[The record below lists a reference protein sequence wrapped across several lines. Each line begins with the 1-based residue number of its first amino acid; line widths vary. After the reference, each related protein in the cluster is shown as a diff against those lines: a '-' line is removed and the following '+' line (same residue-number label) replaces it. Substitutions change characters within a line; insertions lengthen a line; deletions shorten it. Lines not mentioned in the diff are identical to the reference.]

1 MTSYTTVGRAVTRLE
16 GPQKVTGSALYP
28 ADVHVPGMLWGK
40 ALRSPLPHA
49 RIVNVYTSQASR
61 LPGVHAVLTGA
72 DLSGIRIGRRMLDL
86 PVLAWDKV
94 RFIGQKVAA
103 VAAEDPDIAED
114 ALELIE
120 VEYAE
125 LPAVFDP
132 QEAMLPGAPILH
144 ENINSYKGL
153 PEPVQEPTNRFVHN
167 LWSKGDIER
176 GFAEAD
182 MLFEHT
188 FTLPRTH
195 QIYLEPHACLVQ
207 VDDAGRV
214 QVWVN
219 SKVPFPLRNQIAA
232 AIGLEPDRV
241 RINVSRIGGDF
252 GGKGDPMD
260 VPLSYFLARASGRPV
275 KMVMTF
281 LEELTAGNPRH
292 PATIMIRSGV
302 KMDGSI
308 VARQAS
314 VVFNSGAYGAFK
326 PGPGVNLLGA
336 SGLGG
341 SYRIPNVH
349 IESDMVY
356 TNTVPG
362 GFMRAPGA
370 PQAVFAVESHMD
382 IIASE
387 MGMEPLDLRRRN
399 LLQEGDD
406 TPTGQ
411 PLRQVRSDETLD
423 AAVKAIGW
431 DSSKPGP
438 NTGMGIA
445 LYDRPTG
452 GAESSATVIVE
463 SDGTVTL
470 RSPTPD
476 VGTGTHTVLS
486 QIIAEEL
493 SIPLDDINVVTIDT
507 DSGPFDAGV
516 AGSWVTHSAGQAT
529 LQATQQVR
537 QRLIDVAAGLL
548 SSSQEEV
555 RLNSGRFLA
564 SAGGAGISLA
574 DVAAEAPRT
583 GEPVTA
589 QVTYRPE
596 GGRDITSFCAQIAE
610 VEVDPETGQIRVRRF
625 VSAHDVGT
633 IINPLGHQGQIEGGI
648 IQGLGYVLM
657 EELRVEE
664 GQVTTAHL
672 GDYKI
677 PTIQDIPELI
687 TALIEE
693 PAGPTPLPGQGHRRD
708 QQLPRGC
715 RHSQR
720 RLRCRWCAHHR
731 PAHHCR
737 EGAGGP
743 EGQGVVLAW
752 RFVDYGSQDDPGVGC
767 G

>member
-1 MTSYTTVGRAVTRLE
+1 MTSYTTVGKAVTRLE
-16 GPQKVTGSALYP
+16 GPQKVTGTALYP
-28 ADVHVPGMLWGK
+28 ADVLVPGMLWGK

-49 RIVNVYTSQASR
+49 RILNVDTSRASR

-72 DLSGIRIGRRMLDL
+72 DLSGIYIGRRMLDL

-114 ALELIE
+114 ALELID
-120 VEYAE
+120 VEYEE

-132 QEAMLPGAPILH
+132 LEAMRPGAPILH

-153 PEPVQEPTNRFVHN
+153 PEPVQEPTNRFVHSE
-167 LWSKGDIER
+167 WSKGDIER

-182 MLFEHT
+182 VLFEHT

-195 QIYLEPHACLVQ
+195 QVYLEPHACLVQ
-207 VDDAGRV
+207 VDQEGRV

-219 SKVPFPLRNQIAA
+219 SKVPFPLRGQIAT

-241 RINVSRIGGDF
+241 RINVSHIGGDF

-292 PATIMIRSGV
+292 PATITLRSGV
-302 KMDGSI
+302 KTDGSI

-382 IIASE
+382 MIAHQ
-387 MGMEPLDLRRRN
+387 MGMEPLELRRRN

-411 PLRQVRSDETLD
+411 PLRQVRSGQTLD
-423 AAVKAIGW
+423 AAVKAVGW
-431 DSSKPGP
+431 DSPKPGP
-438 NTGMGIA
+438 NTGRGIA
-445 LYDRPTG
+445 FYDRPTG

-493 SIPLDDINVVTIDT
+493 SIPLDAINVVTIDT

-529 LQATQQVR
+529 FQATQQVR
-537 QRLIDVAAGLL
+537 QRLIDVAAGVLG
-548 SSSQEEV
+548 SAQEEV
-555 RLNSGRFLA
+555 RLHSGRFRS
-564 SAGGAGISLA
+564 SAGAADISLA
-574 DVAAEAPRT
+574 DVAAEAARA
-583 GEPVTA
+583 GKPVSA

-610 VEVDPETGQIRVRRF
+610 VEVDPETGQIKVRRF

-633 IINPLGHQGQIEGGI
+633 VINPLGHQGQIEGGI
-648 IQGLGYVLM
+648 IQGLGYALM

-677 PTIQDIPELI
+677 PTMQDIPELI
-687 TALIEE
+687 TPLLEE
-693 PAGPTPLPGQGHRRD
+693 PAGPTPYQGKGIGEISNCPVAAAIANAVFDAVGVRITDLPIT
-708 QQLPRGC
+708 
-715 RHSQR
+715 
-720 RLRCRWCAHHR
+720 A
-731 PAHHCR
+731 
-737 EGAGGP
+737 EK
-743 EGQGVVLAW
+743 VLAALK
-752 RFVDYGSQDDPGVGC
+752 GKE
-767 G
+767 

>member
-1 MTSYTTVGRAVTRLE
+1 MTSYTTVGKAVTRLE
-16 GPQKVTGSALYP
+16 GPQKVTGTALYP
-28 ADVHVPGMLWGK
+28 ADVLVPGMLWGK

-49 RIVNVYTSQASR
+49 RILNVDTSRASR

-72 DLSGIRIGRRMLDL
+72 DLSGIYIGRRMLDL

-114 ALELIE
+114 ALELID
-120 VEYAE
+120 VEYEE

-132 QEAMLPGAPILH
+132 LEAMRPGAPILH

-153 PEPVQEPTNRFVHN
+153 PEPVQEPTNRFVHSE
-167 LWSKGDIER
+167 WSKGDIER

-182 MLFEHT
+182 VLFEHT

-195 QIYLEPHACLVQ
+195 QVYLEPHACLVQ
-207 VDDAGRV
+207 VDQEGRV

-219 SKVPFPLRNQIAA
+219 SKVPFPLRGQIAT

-241 RINVSRIGGDF
+241 RINVSHIGGDF

-292 PATIMIRSGV
+292 PATITLRSGV
-302 KMDGSI
+302 KTDGSI

-382 IIASE
+382 MIAHQ
-387 MGMEPLDLRRRN
+387 MGMEPLELRRRN

-411 PLRQVRSDETLD
+411 PLRQVRSGQTLD
-423 AAVKAIGW
+423 AAVKAVGW
-431 DSSKPGP
+431 DSPKPGP
-438 NTGMGIA
+438 NTGRGIA
-445 LYDRPTG
+445 FYDRPTG

-493 SIPLDDINVVTIDT
+493 SIPLDAINVVTIDT

-529 LQATQQVR
+529 FQATQQVR
-537 QRLIDVAAGLL
+537 QRLIDVAAGVLG
-548 SSSQEEV
+548 SAQEEV
-555 RLNSGRFLA
+555 RLHSGRFRS
-564 SAGGAGISLA
+564 SAGAADISLA
-574 DVAAEAPRT
+574 DVAAEAARA
-583 GEPVTA
+583 GEPVSA

-610 VEVDPETGQIRVRRF
+610 VEVDPETGQIKVRRF

-633 IINPLGHQGQIEGGI
+633 VINPLGHQGQIEGGI
-648 IQGLGYVLM
+648 IQGLGYALM

-677 PTIQDIPELI
+677 PTMQDIPELI
-687 TALIEE
+687 TPLLEE
-693 PAGPTPLPGQGHRRD
+693 PAGPTPYQGKGIGEISNCPVAAAIANAVFDAVGVRITDLPIT
-708 QQLPRGC
+708 
-715 RHSQR
+715 
-720 RLRCRWCAHHR
+720 A
-731 PAHHCR
+731 
-737 EGAGGP
+737 EK
-743 EGQGVVLAW
+743 VLAALK
-752 RFVDYGSQDDPGVGC
+752 GKE
-767 G
+767 

>member
-1 MTSYTTVGRAVTRLE
+1 MTGYTTVGKAVTRLE
-16 GPQKVTGSALYP
+16 GPQKVTGTALYP
-28 ADVHVPGMLWGK
+28 ADVLVPGMLWGK

-49 RIVNVYTSQASR
+49 RILNVDTSRASR

-72 DLSGIRIGRRMLDL
+72 DLSGIYIGRRMLDL

-114 ALELIE
+114 ALEFID
-120 VEYAE
+120 VEYEE
-125 LPAVFDP
+125 LPAVFNP
-132 QEAMLPGAPILH
+132 LEAMRPGAPILH
-144 ENINSYKGL
+144 ETINSYKGL
-153 PEPVQEPTNRFVHN
+153 PEPVQEPTNRFVHSE
-167 LWSKGDIER
+167 WSKGDIER

-182 MLFEHT
+182 VLFEHT

-195 QIYLEPHACLVQ
+195 QVYLVPHACLVQ
-207 VDDAGRV
+207 VDQEGRV

-219 SKVPFPLRNQIAA
+219 SKVPFPLRGQIAT

-241 RINVSRIGGDF
+241 RINVSHIGGDF

-292 PATIMIRSGV
+292 PATITLRSGV
-302 KMDGSI
+302 KTDGSI

-370 PQAVFAVESHMD
+370 AQAVFAVESHMD
-382 IIASE
+382 MIAHQ
-387 MGMEPLDLRRRN
+387 MGMEPLELRRRN

-411 PLRQVRSDETLD
+411 PLRQVRSGQTLD
-423 AAVKAIGW
+423 AAVKAVGW
-431 DSSKPGP
+431 DSPKPGP
-438 NTGMGIA
+438 NTGRGIA
-445 LYDRPTG
+445 FYDRPTG

-493 SIPLDDINVVTIDT
+493 SIPLDAINVVTIDT

-529 LQATQQVR
+529 FQATQQVR
-537 QRLIDVAAGLL
+537 QRLIDVAAGVLG
-548 SSSQEEV
+548 SAQEEV
-555 RLNSGRFLA
+555 RLHSGRFRS
-564 SAGGAGISLA
+564 SAGAADISLA
-574 DVAAEAPRT
+574 DVAAEAARA
-583 GEPVTA
+583 GEPVAA

-610 VEVDPETGQIRVRRF
+610 VEVDPETGQIKVRRF

-633 IINPLGHQGQIEGGI
+633 VINPLGHQGQIEGGI
-648 IQGLGYVLM
+648 IQGLGYALM

-677 PTIQDIPELI
+677 PTMQDIPELI
-687 TALIEE
+687 TPLLEE
-693 PAGPTPLPGQGHRRD
+693 PAGPTPYQGKGIGEISNCPVAAAIANAVFDAVGVRITDLPIT
-708 QQLPRGC
+708 
-715 RHSQR
+715 
-720 RLRCRWCAHHR
+720 A
-731 PAHHCR
+731 
-737 EGAGGP
+737 EK
-743 EGQGVVLAW
+743 VLAALK
-752 RFVDYGSQDDPGVGC
+752 GKE
-767 G
+767 

>member
-1 MTSYTTVGRAVTRLE
+1 MTSYTTVGKAVTRLE
-16 GPQKVTGSALYP
+16 GPQKVTGTALYP
-28 ADVHVPGMLWGK
+28 ADVLVPGMLWGK

-49 RIVNVYTSQASR
+49 RILNVDTSRASR

-72 DLSGIRIGRRMLDL
+72 DLSGIYIGRRMLDL

-103 VAAEDPDIAED
+103 VAAEDPNIAED
-114 ALELIE
+114 ALELID
-120 VEYAE
+120 VEYEE

-132 QEAMLPGAPILH
+132 LEAMRPGAPILH

-153 PEPVQEPTNRFVHN
+153 PEPVQEPTNRFVHSE
-167 LWSKGDIER
+167 WSKGDIER

-182 MLFEHT
+182 VLFEHT

-195 QIYLEPHACLVQ
+195 QVYLEPHACLVQ
-207 VDDAGRV
+207 VDQEGRV

-219 SKVPFPLRNQIAA
+219 SKVPFPLRGQIAT

-241 RINVSRIGGDF
+241 RINVSHIGGDF

-292 PATIMIRSGV
+292 PATITLRSGV
-302 KMDGSI
+302 KTDGSI

-382 IIASE
+382 MIAHQ
-387 MGMEPLDLRRRN
+387 MGMEPLELRRRN

-411 PLRQVRSDETLD
+411 PLRQVRSGQTLD
-423 AAVKAIGW
+423 AAVKAVGW
-431 DSSKPGP
+431 DSPKPGP
-438 NTGMGIA
+438 NTGRGIA
-445 LYDRPTG
+445 FYDRPTG

-493 SIPLDDINVVTIDT
+493 SIPLDAINVVTIDT

-529 LQATQQVR
+529 FQATQQVR
-537 QRLIDVAAGLL
+537 QRLIDVAAGVLG
-548 SSSQEEV
+548 SAQEEV
-555 RLNSGRFLA
+555 RLHSGRFRS
-564 SAGGAGISLA
+564 SAGAADISLA
-574 DVAAEAPRT
+574 DVAAEAARA
-583 GEPVTA
+583 GEPVSA

-610 VEVDPETGQIRVRRF
+610 VEVDPETGQIKVRRF

-633 IINPLGHQGQIEGGI
+633 VINPLGHQGQIEGGI
-648 IQGLGYVLM
+648 IQGLGYALM

-677 PTIQDIPELI
+677 PTMQDIPELI
-687 TALIEE
+687 TPLLEE
-693 PAGPTPLPGQGHRRD
+693 PAGPTPYQGKGIGEISNCPVAAAIANAVFDAVGVRITDLPIT
-708 QQLPRGC
+708 
-715 RHSQR
+715 
-720 RLRCRWCAHHR
+720 A
-731 PAHHCR
+731 
-737 EGAGGP
+737 EK
-743 EGQGVVLAW
+743 VLAALK
-752 RFVDYGSQDDPGVGC
+752 GKE
-767 G
+767 

>member
-1 MTSYTTVGRAVTRLE
+1 MTSYTTVGKAVTRLE
-16 GPQKVTGSALYP
+16 GPQKVTGTALYP
-28 ADVHVPGMLWGK
+28 ADVLVPGMLWGK

-49 RIVNVYTSQASR
+49 RILNVDTSRASR

-72 DLSGIRIGRRMLDL
+72 DLSGIYIGRRMLDL

-114 ALELIE
+114 ALELID
-120 VEYAE
+120 VEYEE

-132 QEAMLPGAPILH
+132 LEAMRSGAPILH

-153 PEPVQEPTNRFVHN
+153 PEPVQEPTNRFVHSE
-167 LWSKGDIER
+167 WSKGDIER
-176 GFAEAD
+176 GFAEANV
-182 MLFEHT
+182 LFEHT

-195 QIYLEPHACLVQ
+195 QVYLEPHACLVQ
-207 VDDAGRV
+207 VDQEGRV

-219 SKVPFPLRNQIAA
+219 SKVPFPLRGQIAT

-241 RINVSRIGGDF
+241 RINVSHIGGDF

-281 LEELTAGNPRH
+281 LEELMAGNPRH
-292 PATIMIRSGV
+292 PATITLRSGV
-302 KMDGSI
+302 KTDGSI

-382 IIASE
+382 MIAHQ
-387 MGMEPLDLRRRN
+387 MGMEPLELRRRN

-411 PLRQVRSDETLD
+411 PLRQVRSGQTLD
-423 AAVKAIGW
+423 AAVKAVGW
-431 DSSKPGP
+431 DSPKPGP
-438 NTGMGIA
+438 NTGRGIA
-445 LYDRPTG
+445 FYDRPTG

-493 SIPLDDINVVTIDT
+493 SIPLDAINVVTIDT

-529 LQATQQVR
+529 FQATQQVR
-537 QRLIDVAAGLL
+537 QRLIDVAAGVLG
-548 SSSQEEV
+548 SAQEEV
-555 RLNSGRFLA
+555 RLHSGRFRS
-564 SAGGAGISLA
+564 SAGAADISLA
-574 DVAAEAPRT
+574 DVAAEAARA
-583 GEPVTA
+583 GEPVSA

-610 VEVDPETGQIRVRRF
+610 VEVDPETGQIKVRRF

-633 IINPLGHQGQIEGGI
+633 VINPLGHQGQIEGGI
-648 IQGLGYVLM
+648 IQGLGYALM

-677 PTIQDIPELI
+677 PTMQDILELI
-687 TALIEE
+687 TPLLEE
-693 PAGPTPLPGQGHRRD
+693 PARPTPYQGKGIGEISNCPVAAAIANAVFDAVGVRITDLPIT
-708 QQLPRGC
+708 
-715 RHSQR
+715 
-720 RLRCRWCAHHR
+720 A
-731 PAHHCR
+731 
-737 EGAGGP
+737 EK
-743 EGQGVVLAW
+743 VLAALK
-752 RFVDYGSQDDPGVGC
+752 GKE
-767 G
+767 

>member
-1 MTSYTTVGRAVTRLE
+1 MTSYTTVGKAVPRLE

-28 ADVHVPGMLWGK
+28 ADVPVPGMLWGK

-49 RIVNVYTSQASR
+49 RILNVDTSRASR

-72 DLSGIRIGRRMLDL
+72 DLSGIYIGRRMLDL

-114 ALELIE
+114 ALELID
-120 VEYAE
+120 VEYEE
-125 LPAVFDP
+125 LPAVFDTL
-132 QEAMLPGAPILH
+132 EAMRPGAPILH
-144 ENINSYKGL
+144 ENINGYKGL
-153 PEPVQEPTNRFVHN
+153 PEPVQEPTNRFVHTE
-167 LWSKGDIER
+167 WSKGDIER

-195 QIYLEPHACLVQ
+195 QVYLEPHACLVQ
-207 VDDAGRV
+207 VDQEGRV

-219 SKVPFPLRNQIAA
+219 SKVPFPLRGQIAA

-241 RINVSRIGGDF
+241 RINVSHIGGDF

-292 PATIMIRSGV
+292 PATIRLRSGV
-302 KMDGSI
+302 KTDGSI

-382 IIASE
+382 MIAHQ
-387 MGMEPLDLRRRN
+387 MGIEPLELRRRN
-399 LLQEGDD
+399 LLQEGDE

-411 PLRQVRSDETLD
+411 PLRQVRSGQTLD
-423 AAVKAIGW
+423 AAIGAIGW
-431 DSSKPGP
+431 DAPKPGP
-438 NTGMGIA
+438 NTGRGIA
-445 LYDRPTG
+445 FYDRPTG

-493 SIPLDDINVVTIDT
+493 SIPLDAINVVTIDT

-529 LQATQQVR
+529 LQATRQVR
-537 QRLIDVAAGLL
+537 QRLIGVAAGLL
-548 SSSQEEV
+548 GSVQEEV
-555 RLNSGRFLA
+555 RLHNGRLRS
-564 SAGGAGISLA
+564 SAGGANISLA
-574 DVAAEAPRT
+574 DVAAEAARVE
-583 GEPVTA
+583 GPVSA

-610 VEVDPETGQIRVRRF
+610 VEVDPETGQVKVRRF

-633 IINPLGHQGQIEGGI
+633 VINPLGHQGQIEGGI
-648 IQGLGYVLM
+648 IQGLGYALM

-677 PTIQDIPELI
+677 PTMQDIPELI
-687 TALIEE
+687 TALLEE
-693 PAGPTPLPGQGHRRD
+693 PAGPTPYQGKGIGEISNCPVAAAIANAVFDAVGVRITDLPIT
-708 QQLPRGC
+708 
-715 RHSQR
+715 
-720 RLRCRWCAHHR
+720 A
-731 PAHHCR
+731 
-737 EGAGGP
+737 EK
-743 EGQGVVLAW
+743 VLAALKG
-752 RFVDYGSQDDPGVGC
+752 RGAALG
-767 G
+767 

>member
-1 MTSYTTVGRAVTRLE
+1 MTGYTTVGKAVTRLE
-16 GPQKVTGSALYP
+16 GPQKVTGTALYP
-28 ADVHVPGMLWGK
+28 ADVLVPGMLWGK

-49 RIVNVYTSQASR
+49 RILNVDTSRASR

-72 DLSGIRIGRRMLDL
+72 DLSGIYIGRRMLDL

-114 ALELIE
+114 ALEFID
-120 VEYAE
+120 VEYEE

-132 QEAMLPGAPILH
+132 LEAMRPGAPILH
-144 ENINSYKGL
+144 ETINSYKGL
-153 PEPVQEPTNRFVHN
+153 PEPVQEPTNRFVHSE
-167 LWSKGDIER
+167 WSKGDIER

-182 MLFEHT
+182 VLFEHT

-195 QIYLEPHACLVQ
+195 QVYLEPHACLVQ
-207 VDDAGRV
+207 VDQEGRV

-219 SKVPFPLRNQIAA
+219 SKVPFPLRGQIAT

-241 RINVSRIGGDF
+241 RINVSHIGGDF

-292 PATIMIRSGV
+292 PATITLRSGV
-302 KMDGSI
+302 KTDGSI

-382 IIASE
+382 MIAHQ
-387 MGMEPLDLRRRN
+387 MGMEPLELRRRN

-411 PLRQVRSDETLD
+411 PLRQVRSGQTLD
-423 AAVKAIGW
+423 AAVKAVGW
-431 DSSKPGP
+431 DSPKPGP
-438 NTGMGIA
+438 NTGRGIA
-445 LYDRPTG
+445 FYDRPTG

-493 SIPLDDINVVTIDT
+493 SIPLDAINVVTIDT

-529 LQATQQVR
+529 FQATQQVR
-537 QRLIDVAAGLL
+537 QRLIDVAAGVLG
-548 SSSQEEV
+548 SAQEEV
-555 RLNSGRFLA
+555 RLHSGRFRS
-564 SAGGAGISLA
+564 SAGAADISLA
-574 DVAAEAPRT
+574 DVAAEAARA
-583 GEPVTA
+583 GEPVAA

-610 VEVDPETGQIRVRRF
+610 VEVDPETGQIKVRRF

-633 IINPLGHQGQIEGGI
+633 VINPLGHQGQIEGGI
-648 IQGLGYVLM
+648 IQGLGYALM

-677 PTIQDIPELI
+677 PTMQDIPELI
-687 TALIEE
+687 TPLLEE
-693 PAGPTPLPGQGHRRD
+693 PAGPTPYQGKGIGEISNCPVAAAIANAVFDAVGVRITDLPIT
-708 QQLPRGC
+708 
-715 RHSQR
+715 
-720 RLRCRWCAHHR
+720 A
-731 PAHHCR
+731 
-737 EGAGGP
+737 EK
-743 EGQGVVLAW
+743 VLAALK
-752 RFVDYGSQDDPGVGC
+752 GKE
-767 G
+767 

>member
-1 MTSYTTVGRAVTRLE
+1 MTSYTTVGKAVTRLE

-40 ALRSPLPHA
+40 ALRSPFPHA
-49 RIVNVYTSQASR
+49 RILNVDTSRASR

-72 DLSGIRIGRRMLDL
+72 DLSGIHIGRRMLDL

-94 RFIGQKVAA
+94 RFIGEKVAA
-103 VAAEDPDIAED
+103 VAADDPDIAED
-114 ALELIE
+114 ALDLIDI
-120 VEYAE
+120 EYEE

-132 QEAMLPGAPILH
+132 LEAMRPGAPIVH
-144 ENINSYKGL
+144 ESINSYKGL

-167 LWSKGDIER
+167 EWSKGDIDR

-188 FTLPRTH
+188 FTLPRAH

-207 VDDAGRV
+207 VDDSGRV

-219 SKVPFPLRNQIAA
+219 SKVPFPLRSQIAA
-232 AIGLEPDRV
+232 AIGLESDRV
-241 RINVSRIGGDF
+241 RINVSHIGGDF

-292 PATIMIRSGV
+292 PATITLRSGV
-302 KMDGSI
+302 KKDGSI
-308 VARQAS
+308 VARQAN
-314 VVFNSGAYGAFK
+314 VVFNSGAFGAFK

-382 IIASE
+382 MIAHQ
-387 MGMEPLDLRRRN
+387 MGMEPLELRRRN

-411 PLRQVRSDETLD
+411 PLRQVRSGQTLD
-423 AAVKAIGW
+423 AAVRAIGW
-431 DSSKPGP
+431 DAPKPGP
-438 NTGMGIA
+438 NIGRGISF
-445 LYDRPTG
+445 YDRPTG

-493 SIPLDDINVVTIDT
+493 TVPLDAINVVTIDT

-529 LQATQQVR
+529 LLATQQVR
-537 QRLIDVAAGLL
+537 QRLIGVAAGLL
-548 SSSQEEV
+548 GSAQEEV
-555 RLNSGRFLA
+555 RLHNGRLLA
-564 SAGGAGISLA
+564 SVVGTGLSLA
-574 DVAAEAPRT
+574 DVAAEAARA
-583 GEPVTA
+583 GRAVLA
-589 QVTYRPE
+589 QVTYKPE

-610 VEVDPETGQIRVRRF
+610 VEVDPETGQVKVRRF

-633 IINPLGHQGQIEGGI
+633 VLNPLGHQGQIEGGI
-648 IQGLGYVLM
+648 IQGLGYALM
-657 EELRVEE
+657 EELRVEA

-677 PTIQDIPELI
+677 PTMQDIPELI
-687 TALIEE
+687 TVLLEE
-693 PAGPTPLPGQGHRRD
+693 PAGPTPYQGKGIGEISNCPVAAAIANAVFDAVGVRITDLPITAER
-708 QQLPRGC
+708 
-715 RHSQR
+715 
-720 RLRCRWCAHHR
+720 
-731 PAHHCR
+731 
-737 EGAGGP
+737 
-743 EGQGVVLAW
+743 VLAALK
-752 RFVDYGSQDDPGVGC
+752 GKE
-767 G
+767 

>member
-1 MTSYTTVGRAVTRLE
+1 MTSYTTVGKAVTRLE
-16 GPQKVTGSALYP
+16 GPQKVTGTALYP
-28 ADVHVPGMLWGK
+28 ADVLVPGMLWGK

-49 RIVNVYTSQASR
+49 RILNVDTSRASR

-72 DLSGIRIGRRMLDL
+72 NLSGIYIGRRMLDL

-114 ALELIE
+114 ALELID
-120 VEYAE
+120 VEYEE

-132 QEAMLPGAPILH
+132 LEAMRPGAPILH

-153 PEPVQEPTNRFVHN
+153 PEPVQEPTNRFVHSE
-167 LWSKGDIER
+167 WSKGDIER

-182 MLFEHT
+182 VLFEHT

-195 QIYLEPHACLVQ
+195 QVYLEPHACLVQ
-207 VDDAGRV
+207 VDQEGRV

-219 SKVPFPLRNQIAA
+219 SKVPFPLRGQIAT

-241 RINVSRIGGDF
+241 RINVSHIGGDF

-292 PATIMIRSGV
+292 PATITLRSGV
-302 KMDGSI
+302 KTDGSI

-382 IIASE
+382 MIAHQ
-387 MGMEPLDLRRRN
+387 MGMEPLELRRRN

-411 PLRQVRSDETLD
+411 PLRQVRSGQTLD
-423 AAVKAIGW
+423 AAVKAVGW
-431 DSSKPGP
+431 DSPKPGP
-438 NTGMGIA
+438 NTGRGIA
-445 LYDRPTG
+445 FYDRPTG

-493 SIPLDDINVVTIDT
+493 SIPLDAINVVTIDT

-529 LQATQQVR
+529 FQATQQVR
-537 QRLIDVAAGLL
+537 QRLIDVAAGVLG
-548 SSSQEEV
+548 SAQEEV
-555 RLNSGRFLA
+555 RLHSGRFRS
-564 SAGGAGISLA
+564 SAGAADISLA
-574 DVAAEAPRT
+574 DVAAEAARA
-583 GEPVTA
+583 GEPVSA

-610 VEVDPETGQIRVRRF
+610 VEVDPETGQIKVRRF

-633 IINPLGHQGQIEGGI
+633 VINPLGHQGQIEGGI
-648 IQGLGYVLM
+648 IQGLGYALM

-677 PTIQDIPELI
+677 PTMQDIPELI
-687 TALIEE
+687 TPLLEE
-693 PAGPTPLPGQGHRRD
+693 PAGPTPYQGKGIGEISNCPVAAAIANAVFDAVGVRITDLPIT
-708 QQLPRGC
+708 
-715 RHSQR
+715 
-720 RLRCRWCAHHR
+720 A
-731 PAHHCR
+731 
-737 EGAGGP
+737 EK
-743 EGQGVVLAW
+743 VLAALK
-752 RFVDYGSQDDPGVGC
+752 GKE
-767 G
+767 

>member
-1 MTSYTTVGRAVTRLE
+1 MTSYTTVGKAVTRLE
-16 GPQKVTGSALYP
+16 GPQKVTGGALYP

-49 RIVNVYTSQASR
+49 RILNVDTSRASR
-61 LPGVHAVLTGA
+61 LPGVHAVLTGT
-72 DLSGIRIGRRMLDL
+72 DLSGIHIGRRMLDL

-103 VAAEDPDIAED
+103 VAAEDQDIAED
-114 ALELIE
+114 ALELID
-120 VEYAE
+120 VEYEE

-132 QEAMLPGAPILH
+132 LEAMRPGAPILH

-167 LWSKGDIER
+167 EWDKGDIER

-182 MLFEHT
+182 MLFEHS
-188 FTLPRTH
+188 FTLPRAH
-195 QIYLEPHACLVQ
+195 QVYLVPHACLVQ
-207 VDDAGRV
+207 VDDSGRV

-219 SKVPFPLRNQIAA
+219 SKVPFPLRGQIAA

-241 RINVSRIGGDF
+241 RINVSYIGGDF

-260 VPLSYFLARASGRPV
+260 VPLSYFLARASNRPV

-292 PATIMIRSGV
+292 PATITLRSGV
-302 KMDGSI
+302 KTDGSI

-326 PGPGVNLLGA
+326 PGIGVNLLGV

-356 TNTVPG
+356 TNTIPG
-362 GFMRAPGA
+362 GFMRAPGS

-382 IIASE
+382 MIAHQ
-387 MGMEPLDLRRRN
+387 MGMEPLELRRRN

-411 PLRQVRSDETLD
+411 PLRQVRARETLD
-423 AAVKAIGW
+423 AAVRAIGL
-431 DSSKPGP
+431 DAPRPGF
-438 NTGMGIA
+438 NTGRGIA
-445 LYDRPTG
+445 LYDWLTG

-493 SIPLDDINVVTIDT
+493 TVPLDAINVVTIDT

-529 LQATQQVR
+529 FQATRQVR

-548 SSSQEEV
+548 GSTGEEV
-555 RLNSGRFLA
+555 RLHNGRLLA
-564 SAGGAGISLA
+564 PAGGTGLSLA
-574 DVAAEAPRT
+574 EVADEAARA
-583 GEPVTA
+583 GEPVSA
-589 QVTYRPE
+589 QVTYKPE

-610 VEVDPETGQIRVRRF
+610 VVVDPETGQVKVRRF

-633 IINPLGHQGQIEGGI
+633 VLNPLGHQGQIEGGI
-648 IQGLGYVLM
+648 IHGLGYALM
-657 EELRVEE
+657 EELRVEA

-677 PTIQDIPELI
+677 PTMQDIPELI
-687 TALIEE
+687 TVLLEE
-693 PAGPTPLPGQGHRRD
+693 PAGPAPYQGKGIGETSNCPVAAAIANAVFDAVGVRITDLPIT
-708 QQLPRGC
+708 
-715 RHSQR
+715 
-720 RLRCRWCAHHR
+720 A
-731 PAHHCR
+731 
-737 EGAGGP
+737 EK
-743 EGQGVVLAW
+743 VLAALK
-752 RFVDYGSQDDPGVGC
+752 GKE
-767 G
+767 

>member
-1 MTSYTTVGRAVTRLE
+1 MTSYTTVGKAVTRLE
-16 GPQKVTGSALYP
+16 GPQKVTGTALYP
-28 ADVHVPGMLWGK
+28 ADVLVPGMLWGK

-49 RIVNVYTSQASR
+49 RILNVDTSRASR

-72 DLSGIRIGRRMLDL
+72 DLSGIYIGRRMLDL

-114 ALELIE
+114 ALELID
-120 VEYAE
+120 VEYEE

-132 QEAMLPGAPILH
+132 LEAMRPGAPILH

-153 PEPVQEPTNRFVHN
+153 PEPVQEPTNRFVHSE
-167 LWSKGDIER
+167 WSKGDIER

-182 MLFEHT
+182 VLFEHT

-195 QIYLEPHACLVQ
+195 QVYLEPHACLVQ
-207 VDDAGRV
+207 VDQEGRV

-219 SKVPFPLRNQIAA
+219 SKVPFPLRGQIAT

-241 RINVSRIGGDF
+241 RINVSHIGGDF

-292 PATIMIRSGV
+292 PATITLRSGV
-302 KMDGSI
+302 KTDGSI

-382 IIASE
+382 MIAHQ
-387 MGMEPLDLRRRN
+387 MGMEPLELRRRN

-411 PLRQVRSDETLD
+411 PLRQVRSGQTLD
-423 AAVKAIGW
+423 AAVKAVGW
-431 DSSKPGP
+431 DSPKPGP
-438 NTGMGIA
+438 NTGRGIA
-445 LYDRPTG
+445 FYDRPTG

-493 SIPLDDINVVTIDT
+493 SIPLDAINVVTIDT

-529 LQATQQVR
+529 FQATQQVR
-537 QRLIDVAAGLL
+537 QRLIDVAAGVLG
-548 SSSQEEV
+548 SAQEEV
-555 RLNSGRFLA
+555 RLHSGRFRS
-564 SAGGAGISLA
+564 SAGAADISLA
-574 DVAAEAPRT
+574 DVAAEAARA
-583 GEPVTA
+583 GEPVSA

-610 VEVDPETGQIRVRRF
+610 VEVDPETGQIKVRQF

-633 IINPLGHQGQIEGGI
+633 VINPLGHQGQIEGGI
-648 IQGLGYVLM
+648 IQGLGYALM

-677 PTIQDIPELI
+677 PTMQDIPELI
-687 TALIEE
+687 TPLLEE
-693 PAGPTPLPGQGHRRD
+693 PAGPTPYQGKGIGEISNCPVAAAIANAVFDAVGVRITDLPIT
-708 QQLPRGC
+708 
-715 RHSQR
+715 
-720 RLRCRWCAHHR
+720 A
-731 PAHHCR
+731 
-737 EGAGGP
+737 EK
-743 EGQGVVLAW
+743 VLAALK
-752 RFVDYGSQDDPGVGC
+752 GKE
-767 G
+767 

>member
-1 MTSYTTVGRAVTRLE
+1 MTSYTTVGKAVTRLE
-16 GPQKVTGSALYP
+16 GPQKVTGTALYP
-28 ADVHVPGMLWGK
+28 ADVLVPGMLWGK

-49 RIVNVYTSQASR
+49 RILNVDTSRASR

-72 DLSGIRIGRRMLDL
+72 DLSGIYIGRRMLDL

-114 ALELIE
+114 ALELID
-120 VEYAE
+120 VEYEE

-132 QEAMLPGAPILH
+132 LKAMRPGAPILH
-144 ENINSYKGL
+144 ENINGYRGL
-153 PEPVQEPTNRFVHN
+153 PEPVQEPTNRFVHTE
-167 LWSKGDIER
+167 WSKGDIER

-195 QIYLEPHACLVQ
+195 QVYLEPHACLVQ
-207 VDDAGRV
+207 VDQEGRV

-219 SKVPFPLRNQIAA
+219 SKVPFPLRGQIAA

-241 RINVSRIGGDF
+241 RINVSHIGGDF

-292 PATIMIRSGV
+292 PATITLRSGV
-302 KMDGSI
+302 KTDGSI

-382 IIASE
+382 MIAHQ
-387 MGMEPLDLRRRN
+387 MGMEPLELRRRN

-411 PLRQVRSDETLD
+411 PLRQVRSGQTLD
-423 AAVKAIGW
+423 AAVKAVGW
-431 DSSKPGP
+431 DSPKPGP
-438 NTGMGIA
+438 NTGRGIA
-445 LYDRPTG
+445 FYDRPTG

-493 SIPLDDINVVTIDT
+493 SIPLDAINVVTIDT

-529 LQATQQVR
+529 FQATQQVR
-537 QRLIDVAAGLL
+537 QRLIDVAAGVLG
-548 SSSQEEV
+548 SAQEEV
-555 RLNSGRFLA
+555 RLHSGRFRS
-564 SAGGAGISLA
+564 SAGAADISLA
-574 DVAAEAPRT
+574 DVAAEAARA
-583 GEPVTA
+583 GGPVSA

-610 VEVDPETGQIRVRRF
+610 VEVDPETGQIKVRRF

-633 IINPLGHQGQIEGGI
+633 VINPLGHQGQIEGGI
-648 IQGLGYVLM
+648 IQGLGYALM

-677 PTIQDIPELI
+677 PTMQDIPELV
-687 TALIEE
+687 TALLEE
-693 PAGPTPLPGQGHRRD
+693 PAGPTPYQGKGIGEISNCPVAAAIANAVFDAVGVRITDLPIT
-708 QQLPRGC
+708 
-715 RHSQR
+715 
-720 RLRCRWCAHHR
+720 A
-731 PAHHCR
+731 
-737 EGAGGP
+737 EK
-743 EGQGVVLAW
+743 VLAALK
-752 RFVDYGSQDDPGVGC
+752 GKE
-767 G
+767 